1 MEKGKLIVIEGTD
14 CSGKE
19 TQSNL
24 LREKLV
30 NDGLHVSKMQF
41 PAYDTPTGRIIGGCY
56 LGKDMFPE
64 SDRAWFPE
72 GATNVDP
79 LAASALYAADRR
91 YNLNRINNELANND
105 VVILDRYV
113 ESNMA
118 HQGGKISDEAE
129 RKEMYRKLEMME
141 FQVMGLPRP
150 DQVYL
155 LYMPYLQ
162 ALELKKGRN
171 EKPDQHEANPEH
183 LKSAER
189 AYLELAQ
196 IYGFDVINCV
206 NDGTI
211 RTIPD
216 INQELCAKVRSLVRK

>member
-1 MEKGKLIVIEGTD
+1 
-14 CSGKE
+14 
-19 TQSNL
+19 
-24 LREKLV
+24 
-30 NDGLHVSKMQF
+30 
-41 PAYDTPTGRIIGGCY
+41 
-56 LGKDMFPE
+56 
-64 SDRAWFPE
+64 
-72 GATNVDP
+72 
-79 LAASALYAADRR
+79 
-91 YNLNRINNELANND
+91 
-105 VVILDRYV
+105 
-113 ESNMA
+113 MA

-216 INQELCAKVRSLVRK
+216 INQELYAKVRSLVRK